1 MRETGLIVM
10 SERGGT
16 LFHLSLQEGRLVK
29 QVIQDPC
36 GHAVWLLCVQVAGRE
51 YLALSCHG
59 CRNIRLMNLNKQK
72 GNSSESQLMQYEV
85 ITAFSGEKV
94 RRMCHG
100 EENKIYA
107 LSSDGAVLELDISTK
122 TFTKVKTINIGSTIF
137 LYGLCNVPDPHR
149 HLVVSNENGVRAVSC
164 DDNKEAW
171 RVKNDDWHGGKLAYT
186 PTHESIIVADRY
198 RNIVVI
204 LSPSDGSRLQSIQLP
219 NNVCGIQALYVYN
232 NQLIVCSA
240 DQISY
245 FSLKWMKLSCS
256 K

>member
-1 MRETGLIVM
+1 
-10 SERGGT
+10 
-16 LFHLSLQEGRLVK
+16 
-29 QVIQDPC
+29 
-36 GHAVWLLCVQVAGRE
+36 
-51 YLALSCHG
+51 
-59 CRNIRLMNLNKQK
+59 MNLNKQR

-94 RRMCHG
+94 RRMYHG

-107 LSSDGAVLELDISTK
+107 LLSYGAVLELDISTK
-122 TFTKVKTINIGSTIF
+122 TFTKVKTINIGSTLF

-149 HLVVSNENGVRAVSC
+149 HLVNGVRAVSC

-171 RVKNDDWHGGKLAYT
+171 RVKSDDWHGGKLAYT

-198 RNIVVI
+198 RNIVII

-219 NNVCGIQALYVYN
+219 NNVHGIQALCVYN

-240 DQISY
+240 DRISY
-245 FSLKWMKLSCS
+245 FSLK
-256 K
+256 